1 MDTVYSENN
10 HIVLV
15 GKVTSEKKFSHEI
28 YGEKFYIFDLSVP
41 RLSGNSDIIPIT
53 ISERLMVD
61 GDLPVGTK
69 ITVEGQFRSY
79 NSYGEGKNK
88 LVLTVF
94 AKNVE
99 LLEDQESE
107 VEARKDFVSNE
118 VTLIGYI
125 CKKPIYRQTPF
136 GREIADILL
145 AVNRAYSKS
154 DYIPCI
160 AWGRTARFCENM
172 EVGTEVKVVGRVQS
186 RQYEKKYEDGTV
198 ETKVAYEVSVGSLEV
213 INQEDDDKKDEQPVE
228 EENKEAI

>member
-10 HIVLV
+10 HIILV
-15 GKVTSEKKFSHEI
+15 GKVTSEKRFSHEI

-41 RLSGNSDIIPIT
+41 RLSGNADIIPIT

-61 GDLPVGTK
+61 QNLPVESK

-99 LLEDQESE
+99 MLEDQENE
-107 VEARKDFVSNE
+107 VVARKDFISNE

-136 GREIADILL
+136 GREIADVLL

-186 RQYEKKYEDGTV
+186 RQYEKKYEDGTI
-198 ETKVAYEVSVGSLEV
+198 ENKVAYEVSVGSLEV
-213 INQEDDDKKDEQPVE
+213 INQEDNSKKEEQPSE